1 MRKIFAF
8 SILALALLL
17 VSPAFADTCISF
29 ATYDCASHVTNNVH
43 IVGQAGTGLPV
54 GTTQGLITGSS
65 FTVQM
70 TGNRSALDIVL
81 IAASPLPLTGTLN
94 GISFTSLS
102 SFPEGGAINAINN
115 TLTGLGFGTAT
126 SFGYV
131 DLATA
136 LAANTTLTVNV
147 SGLQPGTVI
156 YGLALNNV
164 CTDKGCKTVITDIT
178 QVTPNSEGGIYAP
191 GHVGVV
197 PEPGSL
203 MLLGTGLVGLAGVA
217 RRRFKRS

>member
-1 MRKIFAF
+1 MRKTFAF

-115 TLTGLGFGTAT
+115 TLTGLGYQLWVRG
-126 SFGYV
+126 SGYSSGREHHSNGERLWLGAWNS
-131 DLATA
+131 DLR
-136 LAANTTLTVNV
+136 
-147 SGLQPGTVI
+147 SGLEQR
-156 YGLALNNV
+156 L
-164 CTDKGCKTVITDIT
+164 
-178 QVTPNSEGGIYAP
+178 
-191 GHVGVV
+191 H
-197 PEPGSL
+197 
-203 MLLGTGLVGLAGVA
+203 
-217 RRRFKRS
+217 R

>member
-1 MRKIFAF
+1 MRKTFAF

-43 IVGQAGTGLPV
+43 IVGQSGTGLDV

-65 FTVQM
+65 FTVEM
-70 TGNRSALDIVL
+70 TGNRSTLDIIL

-126 SFGYV
+126 YFGYV
-131 DLATA
+131 DLNSP
-136 LAANTTLTVNV
+136 LAANASLTVNIAGLP
-147 SGLQPGTVI
+147 SGVVI
-156 YGLALNNV
+156 YGVAMNNV
-164 CTDKGCKTVITDIT
+164 CTDKGCTTVITDIT

-217 RRRFKRS
+217 RRRFKRN